1 MTFQRGIHRRADVVH
16 DDRTETILSRHLD
29 SDFVVFP
36 MAERSAAPG
45 QVQELGDRLGFRVPP
60 EVSAHLC
67 GKFPGIYVEVKE
79 AVWPRPKQYD
89 VGPSWSFLY
98 ALHTFTAAP
107 ESQPWMRLDEAA
119 IAFQR
124 ETGLKA
130 APVLK
135 VVGDADLYC
144 VTEQGRLARFLH
156 EENRLDPVPLGFWDL
171 LDREVAE
178 LALRKKRKTT
188 GSER

>member
-1 MTFQRGIHRRADVVH
+1 MSFQKGIHKRADAVH
-16 DDRTETILSRHLD
+16 DDRTESILSRHLD
-29 SDFVVFP
+29 ADFVVRP
-36 MAERSAAPG
+36 MAERSAAPA

-60 EVSAHLC
+60 ELSAHLV

-89 VGPSWSFLY
+89 AGPAWTFLY

-135 VVGDADLYC
+135 VVGDPDLYC
-144 VTEQGRLARFLH
+144 VTEKGRLARFLH
-156 EENRLDPVPLGFWDL
+156 QESRLEPVPLGFWDL
-171 LDREVAE
+171 LDREVGE
-178 LALRKKRKTT
+178 LALRKKRKLT